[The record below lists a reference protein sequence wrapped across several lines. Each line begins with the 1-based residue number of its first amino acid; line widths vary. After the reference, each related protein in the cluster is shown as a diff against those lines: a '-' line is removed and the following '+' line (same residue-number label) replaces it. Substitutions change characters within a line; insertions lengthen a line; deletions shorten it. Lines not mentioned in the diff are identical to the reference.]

1 MSRWYKYGKMEGVDR
16 KRKGG
21 ISNGVY
27 WNYMFD
33 NRNRNMP
40 KSFIKIKIRSDVMIE
55 LVYRFDGEEFKEDD
69 LIQVI
74 RKDTFTGEKTMVT
87 GRVIKSLLNT
97 ELVLDVSRRYYSETI
112 TLNIDE
118 IIKVNK
124 IK

>member
-1 MSRWYKYGKMEGVDR
+1 MVKWKGVD
-16 KRKGG
+16 KREKGG
-21 ISNGVY
+21 VSNGVY

-33 NRNRNMP
+33 NRDSYMP
-40 KSFIKIKIRSDVMIE
+40 KSFIKIKIRSDMMIE
-55 LVYRFDGEEFKEDD
+55 IIYRCNGEEFKEDD

-74 RKDTFTGEKTMVT
+74 KRNPFTEEKSEII
-87 GRVIKSLLNT
+87 GRVTKSLLNT
-97 ELVLDVSRRYYSETI
+97 ELVLDISSRYHSETI